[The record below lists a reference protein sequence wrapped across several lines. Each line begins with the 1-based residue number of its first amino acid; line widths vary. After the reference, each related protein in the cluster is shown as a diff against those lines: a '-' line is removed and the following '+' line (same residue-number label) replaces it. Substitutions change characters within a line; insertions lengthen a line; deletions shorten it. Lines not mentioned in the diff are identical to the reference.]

1 MRRHNVLLG
10 IALAA
15 ILAPAGCKSH
25 QSKIDA
31 LQQEHDQ
38 LSRQY
43 QKDCG
48 SEYLNANP
56 QFSEKCKNEAKQ
68 MDDVWK
74 RLQAERAKD

>member
-1 MRRHNVLLG
+1 MYRTILFSLLATLTLMG
-10 IALAA
+10 
-15 ILAPAGCKSH
+15 AGCKSH
-25 QSKIDA
+25 QAKVDA

-56 QFSEKCKNEAKQ
+56 QFSHKCKNEAKQ
-68 MDDVWK
+68 MDDLWK
-74 RLQAERAKD
+74 QLQAERAKD